1 MDDQIGI
8 VVYMSKEFDLK
19 LREYMITL
27 EKTGVKK
34 TKAETAYYLMAIGL
48 QQEII

>member
-1 MDDQIGI
+1 MADELGI
-8 VVYMSKEFDLK
+8 VVKISKEFDIK

-34 TKAETAYYLMAIGL
+34 TKAEMAYYLMVVGL
-48 QQEII
+48 QQETK

>member
-1 MDDQIGI
+1 MDDSIGM
-8 VVYMSKEFDLK
+8 VVYISKEFDLK

-34 TKAETAYYLMAIGL
+34 TKAEMAYYLMVVGL
-48 QQEII
+48 QQETK